1 LKSFRTEVTGA
12 AYEHLHGVFGLR
24 LRLGDECIVLTE
36 YVALKGHPAPV
47 DARSND
53 HWFQHIAIMVSDMER
68 AYQWLRQHKVDGA
81 RFSRTATLAGLAPQ
95 RRWDHGLLLQRPGWS
110 HAGDVRTDDLVHW
123 QTALVVHDVGAA
135 AHQARTGLWRWVSPG
150 KVVLPDKHPGF
161 SKGLLVRDPDGHV
174 MQLVEP

>member
-1 LKSFRTEVTGA
+1 MA
-12 AYEHLHGVFGLR
+12 ASTQG
-24 LRLGDECIVLTE
+24 
-36 YVALKGHPAPV
+36 
-47 DARSND
+47 
-53 HWFQHIAIMVSDMER
+53 
-68 AYQWLRQHKVDGA
+68 GA

-123 QTALVVHDVGAA
+123 QTTLVVHDVGAA

-150 KVVLPDKHPGF
+150 KVVLPDKHPGL
-161 SKGLLVRDPDGHV
+161 SKDLLVRDPDGHV